1 MKRILICGFFA
12 AVALGIVVL
21 PLATAAPA
29 VKGTGVAF
37 HLAPDIGSAP
47 PVKHDGLVVGAKGT
61 IHRTDSGITINIH
74 TVGLTPGNAYTVWVV
89 EVNCGAPPC
98 RPIRL
103 AGHIV
108 GNSGKG
114 NFSGRLAL
122 NSDPSR
128 AVQDPFDG
136 DFHCIIADHG
146 PLDPE
151 DLPEAIKT
159 GLPPLKPDGTTNWKQ
174 VIIFDA

>member
-89 EVNCGAPPC
+89 EVNCGAPPAVRFGSPATSWATRARATSAASWGSTRTPRSRC
-98 RPIRL
+98 RIRL
-103 AGHIV
+103 TVTSTA
-108 GNSGKG
+108 S
-114 NFSGRLAL
+114 
-122 NSDPSR
+122 SR
-128 AVQDPFDG
+128 TMA
-136 DFHCIIADHG
+136 
-146 PLDPE
+146 
-151 DLPEAIKT
+151 
-159 GLPPLKPDGTTNWKQ
+159 
-174 VIIFDA
+174 